1 MRTLG
6 AATVVLALA
15 AGCTGD
21 PDPVPTMPVVVPT
34 ATPSPSPTPDPATVP
49 PERPDLSRVDAATAE
64 ALAVYFL
71 ELFPYAAA
79 TGDLADWTLLSHPEC
94 KFCSGVSDEIESL
107 VQAGHH
113 SEGGLL
119 HFEDVTTTEVTSD
132 WWHVTARLIQDP
144 STTRDASGVL
154 VESFPE
160 TKRLRIDVAVTLIDG
175 GLAIREVDSTRED

>member
-71 ELFPYAAA
+71 ELYPYVYA
-79 TGDLADWTLLSHPEC
+79 TGDLTEWRALSHPDC
-94 KFCSGVSDEIESL
+94 KFCASTIKNVEEM
-107 VQAGHH
+107 VAAGEHW
-113 SEGGLL
+113 EGGVAA
-119 HFEDVTTTEVTSD
+119 FADIAVTEVSN
-132 WWHVTARLIQDP
+132 
-144 STTRDASGVL
+144 
-154 VESFPE
+154 SFFH
-160 TKRLRIDVAVTLIDG
+160 VAVDLAEEPARRVGSDGAVVEESTGGRTVIKLVLIAEKERW
-175 GLAIREVDSTRED
+175 LVRECQTQD

>member
-71 ELFPYAAA
+71 ELYPYVYA
-79 TGDLADWTLLSHPEC
+79 TGDLTEWRALSHPDC
-94 KFCSGVSDEIESL
+94 KFCRSVITNVEQLIADGYVAGGGEIA
-107 VQAGHH
+107 VA
-113 SEGGLL
+113 
-119 HFEDVTTTEVTSD
+119 D
-132 WWHVTARLIQDP
+132 
-144 STTRDASGVL
+144 
-154 VESFPE
+154 PE
-160 TKRLRIDVAVTLIDG
+160 TRPISNTFFDVELTASQDAMVVYDSLGAVVAHYEAKTYRVALGVAYDEGMWLIDG
-175 GLAIREVDSTRED
+175 VDTGVEE

>member
-21 PDPVPTMPVVVPT
+21 PEPVPTMPVVVPT

-71 ELFPYAAA
+71 ELYPYVYA
-79 TGDLADWTLLSHPEC
+79 TGDLTEWRALSHPDC
-94 KFCSGVSDEIESL
+94 KFCASTIKNVEEM
-107 VQAGHH
+107 VAAGEHW
-113 SEGGLL
+113 EGGLAE
-119 HFEDVTTTEVTSD
+119 FSTPKTTTVSFEFYTVHLSMTESVARRIDAGGQVVEEAPGGTSD
-132 WWHVTARLIQDP
+132 MVVMLAAKTGSLLVR
-144 STTRDASGVL
+144 GV
-154 VESFPE
+154 
-160 TKRLRIDVAVTLIDG
+160 DVGD
-175 GLAIREVDSTRED
+175 EE